1 MLSTGPLGPL
11 LFSHVF
17 SPFQTCPCLEAGDPI
32 HTAVPG
38 ILPGQCIAGQKCHS
52 APRNCKGTERCGL
65 PEVQEGKKPWE
76 VSHKAQ
82 LLLKETVDKERRQA
96 RLLCWKE
103 GGAPQKQT
111 AENGVQEDSQREPR
125 DERLRRRWQWDQA
138 DGEAGCDAVTT
149 RPPLSPRGTLKLG
162 WPFRV
167 IPSWSMDQAFTSSPS
182 IRQEVPCG
190 FWNQKS
196 LLPEF
201 ESSLHPSTVGP
212 WTRTNIFQQRP
223 PRTHLWLNK
232 PGLLITAV
240 RENTHQ
246 GVLVRGS

>member
-182 IRQEVPCG
+182 IRRSHVDSGIRKACFLSLNPVFILQLWDPGQEPTSSSRDHQEHTCG
-190 FWNQKS
+190 
-196 LLPEF
+196 
-201 ESSLHPSTVGP
+201 
-212 WTRTNIFQQRP
+212 
-223 PRTHLWLNK
+223 
-232 PGLLITAV
+232 
-240 RENTHQ
+240 
-246 GVLVRGS
+246 